1 MQHFWVGFEKR
12 AGAFGSMLDSG
23 ASLMRLSGKAGKAG
37 SKITSQAGSPLRR
50 GMALG
55 QYGLGKAREA
65 ATKGSKAVMATP
77 KRALA
82 GGAALG
88 AGGTLAAGAAMGG
101 GSTQAQYP
109 AQAAYY

>member
-1 MQHFWVGFEKR
+1 MQHFWTGFEKR
-12 AGAFGSMLDSG
+12 AGAFGKALEGG
-23 ASLMRLSGKAGKAG
+23 ATLMARKAPHAITSETGSVLRRGLGLGRMGLSAAREGAGKAG
-37 SKITSQAGSPLRR
+37 
-50 GMALG
+50 
-55 QYGLGKAREA
+55 
-65 ATKGSKAVMATP
+65 KAVMATP

-88 AGGTLAAGAAMGG
+88 AGAALGTAAAMGG

>member
-12 AGAFGSMLDSG
+12 AGAFGSMLEAG
-23 ASLMRLSGKAGKAG
+23 ASVAKRNAPHA
-37 SKITSQAGSPLRR
+37 ITSQTGSVLRR
-50 GMALG
+50 GLG
-55 QYGLGKAREA
+55 LGRMGLGKAREGA
-65 ATKGSKAVMATP
+65 GKARDAVMATP
-77 KRALA
+77 RRALA

-101 GSTQAQYP
+101 GNTQAQYP